1 LTDVCKTSKG
11 DEGGK
16 KSYQKINSIRTFKD
30 EVKAEYKMI
39 KSNYGGFRSQNK
51 P

>member
-11 DEGGK
+11 EEGK

-30 EVKAEYKMI
+30 EVKVDYRMM
-39 KSNYGGFRSQNK
+39 KSNYGGFRPPTK